1 MIMRSDK
8 KAIFLVLIFSFLFGG
23 SFALFAQSGE
33 LTRSDVA
40 ALEGFQNSLRKISQ
54 RVLPVVVE
62 INVVQVIK
70 QRAPSFNF
78 GSPFEFFFRNPR
90 DKDAQREA
98 PQEREFRQQGLG
110 SGVIVRKD
118 GRKVYIL
125 TNNHV
130 VGEATE
136 ISVKLHDGRQYEAKL
151 VGRDARKDLALV
163 ILETS
168 DAMPVAALGDSDK
181 VQVGDWAMAVG
192 NPLGFES
199 TITLGIVSAVGRRPM
214 PGMEEGSFTDYIQ
227 TDAAI
232 NQGNSGGALVNMY
245 GEVVGINTWI
255 ASRSGGNVGLG
266 FAIPINNAKRAIDD
280 LVTKGTVEYG
290 WLGVNSGDPSKEVR
304 ESMGIKTS
312 LGAFVYD
319 VFLDSPAFYAG
330 IQPGDL
336 VLRVGGEEV
345 TNSNTLVRLVGNLT
359 PGRTVD
365 FQIIRFG
372 ETMNLRVTTAVRRA
386 EKDLGDIT
394 KKAWP
399 GFSTVEITEKIR
411 KDLNLTGDIGKVI
424 IGNVTSGSA
433 ADTANLKTGDIIRE
447 INGRRI
453 NSIVDFYRAINDTD
467 KKDFMLRIHRA
478 GNDFLI
484 GIVK

>member
-1 MIMRSDK
+1 MGMM
-8 KAIFLVLIFSFLFGG
+8 AGAVP
-23 SFALFAQSGE
+23 AVFAQEIS
-33 LTRSDVA
+33 RSEVA

-54 RVLPVVVE
+54 KVLPVVVE
-62 INVVQVIK
+62 INVVQVVK
-70 QRAPSFNF
+70 QRVPSFNF

-90 DKDAQREA
+90 DRSEQ
-98 PQEREFRQQGLG
+98 PNTQEREFRRSGLG

-118 GRKVYIL
+118 GQKTYVL

-130 VGEATE
+130 VGEANE
-136 ISVKLHDGRQYEAKL
+136 IRVKLHDGREYDAKL
-151 VGRDARKDLALV
+151 VGRDDRKDLAL
-163 ILETS
+163 IIFETP
-168 DAMPVAALGDSDK
+168 DRIPVATLGDSDRM
-181 VQVGDWAMAVG
+181 QVGDWAMAVG

-214 PGMEEGSFTDYIQ
+214 PGMEMGNFTDYIQ

-232 NQGNSGGALVNMY
+232 NQGNSGGALVNLY
-245 GEVVGINTWI
+245 GEVIGINTWI

-280 LVTKGTVEYG
+280 LVTKGAVEYG
-290 WLGVNSGDPSKEVR
+290 WLGVNSGEPSKELR

-312 LGAFVYD
+312 MGAFVHD

-336 VLRVGGEEV
+336 IVRVGGQEIS
-345 TNSNTLVRLVGNLT
+345 NSNTLVQLVGNLE
-359 PGRTVD
+359 PGRTTE

-372 ETMNLRVTTAVRRA
+372 ETMNLRVRTAVRRA
-386 EKDLGDIT
+386 ETELGEIA

-399 GFSTVEITEKIR
+399 GFSAVEITDRIR
-411 KDLNLTGDIGKVI
+411 KDLNLTTDIGRVI
-424 IGNVTSGSA
+424 IGNVTSGST
-433 ADTANLKTGDIIRE
+433 ADTANLRTGDIIRE
-447 INGRRI
+447 INGRKI

-467 KKDFMLRIHRA
+467 RKEFMLRVHRA
-478 GNDFLI
+478 GSDFLI

>member
-1 MIMRSDK
+1 
-8 KAIFLVLIFSFLFGG
+8 
-23 SFALFAQSGE
+23 
-33 LTRSDVA
+33 
-40 ALEGFQNSLRKISQ
+40 
-54 RVLPVVVE
+54 
-62 INVVQVIK
+62 
-70 QRAPSFNF
+70 
-78 GSPFEFFFRNPR
+78 
-90 DKDAQREA
+90 
-98 PQEREFRQQGLG
+98 
-110 SGVIVRKD
+110 
-118 GRKVYIL
+118 L

-130 VGEATE
+130 VGDATE
-136 ISVKLHDGRQYEAKL
+136 ISVKLHDGRQYDAKL
-151 VGRDARKDLALV
+151 AGRDSRRDLALI

-168 DAMPVAALGDSDK
+168 DPIPVAALGDSDK
-181 VQVGDWAMAVG
+181 MQVGDWAMAVG

-214 PGMEEGSFTDYIQ
+214 PGMEDGNFTDYIQ

-245 GEVVGINTWI
+245 GEVIGINTWI

-280 LVTKGTVEYG
+280 LVTKGSVEYG
-290 WLGVNSGDPSKEVR
+290 WLGVNSGDPSKELR

-319 VFLDSPAFYAG
+319 VFLDSPAFSAG

-345 TNSNTLVRLVGNLT
+345 ANSNTLVRLVGNLT
-359 PGRTVD
+359 PGRTVE

-372 ETMNLRVTTAVRRA
+372 ETMNLRVKTAARRA
-386 EKDLGDIT
+386 ESELGDIA

-399 GFSTVEITEKIR
+399 GFSAVELTDKIR
-411 KDLNLTGDIGKVI
+411 KDLNLTGDIGRVI
-424 IGNVTSGSA
+424 IGNVTSGSP
-433 ADTANLKTGDIIRE
+433 ADTANLRTGDIVRE

-453 NSIVDFYRAINDTD
+453 TSIVDFYRAINDTD
-467 KKDFMLRIHRA
+467 KKEFMLRVHRA